1 MIPKKIY
8 TYWHERDKDPEFVKR
23 CWKTFTKYDSDI
35 ELVILD
41 KNTLKIWKPKNFD
54 SLKHWHQAD
63 WIRLYYLEKYGG
75 IWLDASIVVLK
86 SLRSWV
92 DFRSNKLQGF
102 GYYNANLDNLIFENW
117 AIVSPKSHPFIIEW
131 KNNFKEAIEMGFEE
145 WGNQNE
151 NRICPANKKVDV
163 PFYFSGE
170 YLTMHRCF
178 IKTVLNRGY
187 KELSLKS
194 AWTGKKAPLK
204 VGSDPLHFFGHMYKE
219 EKYAPIV
226 KYTNIDRK
234 FLRFISSIG
243 LYNTNSVLYKHLVY
257 KKPYLP
263 VYIILGFI
271 LLVLF
276 IFYLKKTN

>member
-8 TYWHERDKDPEFVKR
+8 TYWHDRDKAPEFVKK

-41 KNTLKIWKPKNFD
+41 KNTLKISKPKNFD
-54 SLKHWHQAD
+54 SLKHCHQAD

-86 SLRSWV
+86 SLRSWI

-102 GYYNANLDNLIFENW
+102 GYYNSAIDNLIFENW

-163 PFYFSGE
+163 IFSFWFGE
-170 YLTMHRCF
+170 YFTMHRCF

-187 KELSLKS
+187 KELSLKN
-194 AWTGKKAPLK
+194 AWSGKKAPLK
-204 VGSDPLHFFGHMYKE
+204 TIRNPSHFLGQMYME
-219 EKYAPIV
+219 EKYAPII
-226 KYTNIDRK
+226 KYPNIDRK

-243 LYNTNSVLYKHLVY
+243 LYNTNSILFKHLGY
-257 KKPYLP
+257 NYPFL
-263 VYIILGFI
+263 YIYILVFI
-271 LLVLF
+271 IVLF
-276 IFYLKKTN
+276 LIIKKFR